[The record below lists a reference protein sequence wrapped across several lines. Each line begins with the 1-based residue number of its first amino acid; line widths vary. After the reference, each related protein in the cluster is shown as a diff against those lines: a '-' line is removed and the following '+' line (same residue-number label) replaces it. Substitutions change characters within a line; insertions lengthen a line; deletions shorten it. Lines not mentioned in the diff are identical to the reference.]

1 MIGLVILL
9 IAFNAHVV
17 ASPTPASL
25 AMIVLSTVGAYAV
38 LVGIAQWL
46 DRQRVPVE
54 ASGDIPL
61 TRGRTA

>member
-38 LVGIAQWL
+38 LAGIAQWL
-46 DRQRVPVE
+46 DRQRVPVG
-54 ASGDIPL
+54 AGNGIR
-61 TRGRTA
+61 TARGRTA